1 MQFTIFN
8 LAAIESHFTKA
19 NKSLKRSL
27 NFNLAPDKL
36 VAVVD
41 EVPGPVPPLRR
52 LLPLQGAVDG
62 HVHGGEG
69 LRQGNH
75 GHAH

>member
-1 MQFTIFN
+1 M
-8 LAAIESHFTKA
+8 AAIESHVTKP
-19 NKSLKRSL
+19 NKSLKRSW

-69 LRQGNH
+69 LGQGHH

>member
-1 MQFTIFN
+1 MFIAFY
-8 LAAIESHFTKA
+8 
-19 NKSLKRSL
+19 
-27 NFNLAPDKL
+27 LAPDKL

-69 LRQGNH
+69 LGQGHH